1 MWILYD
7 NIAVVMVSLLTCA
20 FAWLYGGTMPSASLP
35 VIPWLLVFLV
45 DIMIC
50 FPQRHRGESI
60 YDARERTWF
69 MMKKDPLT
77 WAVLFFV
84 VILLIPFVNK
94 GLCQICDYAA
104 INLDGANPK
113 PPVPVLPFC
122 VDRSDHLTVVL
133 WFVPALAAML
143 AVKHALL
150 KRGKR
155 AVLAVVVYNGLLL
168 SIIGVLQQ
176 VTGAD
181 FPLWQ
186 SQYIRGKCVYFFST
200 FGYSNMGGDYFTTL
214 FAISMALWRWD
225 VERAYAEE
233 DEGDADALTLDK
245 RSGFWRKHF
254 MLVPAVVFFLSAL
267 ATLSRAAILLV
278 SVLAVLMF
286 GLSFVRSFSRLA
298 KVQKLRAIV
307 ASLVVL
313 VSIVL
318 AALYGMS
325 GELGKQFKGT
335 TSVEVFDR
343 ISGRQQLHAKVAL
356 EILKDYPFFGCG
368 GWGYKHFALSK
379 IGKEH
384 VLFFKSPGAV
394 NVHNDYL
401 QFMVEHGV
409 VGFAIL
415 VSIVY
420 FLFKPLVS
428 AWRHLASSIRFKPPK
443 RPLPRPTAV
452 FVFPAPALFIM
463 LSALATLVHAF
474 ADCPFR
480 SPAILTLFFVS
491 LAAADG
497 FLPRIKRH

>member
-7 NIAVVMVSLLTCA
+7 NIAVVMVALLTCA
-20 FAWLYGGTMPSASLP
+20 FAWLYGGTIASASLP

-69 MMKKDPLT
+69 MLKKDPLT
-77 WAVLFFV
+77 WLALGFTI
-84 VILLIPFVNK
+84 ILLVPFLNK

-104 INLDGANPK
+104 INLEGVNPK
-113 PPVPVLPFC
+113 PPIPIAPFC
-122 VDRSDHLTVVL
+122 VDRIDHLNVVL
-133 WFVPALAAML
+133 WFVPAFAAML
-143 AVKHALL
+143 AVKHSLL

-155 AVLAVVVYNGLLL
+155 AVIAAIVYNGLFL
-168 SIIGVLQQ
+168 SIIGVVQQ

-186 SQYIRGKCVYFFST
+186 SHYLRGKGVYFFST
-200 FGYSNMGGDYFTTL
+200 FGYANMGGDYFTTL
-214 FAISMALWRWD
+214 FALSMALWRWD

-233 DEGDADALTLDK
+233 DEGDADILKVDNHRK
-245 RSGFWRKHF
+245 FWRKHF
-254 MLVPAVVFFLSAL
+254 MLIPAVVFFLSAL

-278 SVLAVLMF
+278 SVLAMLMF
-286 GLSFVRSFSRLA
+286 VHAFVCTFVRLN
-298 KVQKLRAIV
+298 KMQKLRAAV

-313 VSIVL
+313 VSV
-318 AALYGMS
+318 ALGAMYSLS
-325 GELGKQFKGT
+325 GEVGKQFKGT
-335 TSVEVFDR
+335 TSVEMMDR
-343 ISGRQQLHAKVAL
+343 ISGRQQIHAKVAA

-379 IGKEH
+379 IRKEQI
-384 VLFFKSPGAV
+384 LFFKSPGAA

-415 VSIVY
+415 AAMVY
-420 FLFKPLVS
+420 LLVKPLVS
-428 AWRHLASSIRFKPPK
+428 VWKALASSIRFRPPK
-443 RPLPRPTAV
+443 RPLPRPAAL